1 MQHRA
6 STYAKGVYDIYWFE
20 KNILGDVTAV
30 WSDDGV
36 RLISYVYDAWGD
48 TFTRYYNGGNN
59 STAKKNSM
67 TYRGYYFDSDLQ
79 LYYLST
85 RYYDYVTGRFISPDD
100 LSYLGAN
107 GDILSYNLY
116 AYCSNNPIMFTDPS
130 GHSIIA
136 VIAALVVAGTIIG
149 AVASGTIAY
158 YNAKESGGDGDE
170 LLQTTIEGAVKG
182 ALIGGTVSGIAS
194 ICGYI
199 IVTCGIPSIAGCSAF
214 TSMVIGG
221 STILEMSVLQYRS
234 SMDNGRSGWRT
245 AKDIIDTVANNG
257 YQTLYNMCS
266 GLKVSSFSLGLDFVI
281 GTYSSVYQSAC
292 KPVVPMIK
300 YASASVSM
308 LLVINSFLV
317 SETAE
322 YANSRGVILK

>member
-1 MQHRA
+1 MTTTYYYDGSRLVAEQNDNETIVYIYDASGAVIGMQYRA

-130 GHSIIA
+130 GHAAAAIIA
-136 VIAALVVAGTIIG
+136 GVIIGGAVVGGLLGAATSAINGEDVWKGAAVGVITGGAASALGILMPTKYIVVAAIIG
-149 AVASGTIAY
+149 FVAGMGADAAVQAIDIYTQKGSVTKDDIDWFQASKTGIITMIGAIIPPFDKAKDVASLAFGTAL
-158 YNAKESGGDGDE
+158 AWGEAS
-170 LLQTTIEGAVKG
+170 
-182 ALIGGTVSGIAS
+182 ALIWATD
-194 ICGYI
+194 
-199 IVTCGIPSIAGCSAF
+199 
-214 TSMVIGG
+214 
-221 STILEMSVLQYRS
+221 TILSQIF
-234 SMDNGRSGWRT
+234 GW
-245 AKDIIDTVANNG
+245 
-257 YQTLYNMCS
+257 
-266 GLKVSSFSLGLDFVI
+266 
-281 GTYSSVYQSAC
+281 
-292 KPVVPMIK
+292 
-300 YASASVSM
+300 
-308 LLVINSFLV
+308 
-317 SETAE
+317 
-322 YANSRGVILK
+322 